1 MKQIVYTPGFV
12 IANLRLERLLGTG
25 GFGEVWLAEHL
36 DLGDK
41 VAVKIPLVAE
51 YVRVLRLEG
60 RLQHQL
66 DHENIVHVIDLN
78 TSNEPPYCV
87 MEYVEGENLRQRMG
101 REKKLGVAAARSI
114 LRDVLLGLREAHRL
128 GIVHRDLKPE
138 NILLNQKGKALIA
151 DFGLGSVVHEVT
163 QSVVRS
169 SRARNSEGG
178 ADSSVSQQDSIA
190 LSDELS
196 PAALTASR
204 IVGTYDYM
212 SPEQRAGD
220 EVDARSDIYSLA
232 VVTVEMLTG
241 ERPYG
246 DVGTRLKRHDVAQE
260 FAAALLT
267 ALDEKEYR
275 HPDAEAMMRAMRM
288 DLPSESRAMIAGI
301 EGQLG
306 ELLRRAEDA
315 MVFVDQGVYTMGSKD
330 GPENE
335 RPAHKEEVS
344 PFFLSR
350 YQVTATEFCF
360 FLNDIG
366 GNKGRLIRTGRACTL
381 EQVGNIFRPVSSC
394 ENYPA
399 NCVSYTGAAMFCDWL
414 TKRTGTTYRL
424 PTEAE
429 WEFVAR
435 RLNVSP
441 ETSCYGRQLTSVEET
456 LCPVDAFTPSALGFY
471 QLLGNVAEW
480 CRDPYAGN
488 YSHASVP
495 NQHAP
500 SGRLYVARGGSWSSP
515 EDELIPTRRRVHIG
529 QTFSPT
535 IGFRIARSVG
545 GKS

>member
-1 MKQIVYTPGFV
+1 MKPTAYAHGYM

-78 TSNEPPYCV
+78 TTHEPPYCV
-87 MEYVEGENLRQRMG
+87 MEYVEGENLRQRMA
-101 REKKLGVAAARSI
+101 RDTKLGVPAARMI

-138 NILLNQKGKALIA
+138 NILLNVKGKALIA

-169 SRARNSEGG
+169 SRARGAQVV
-178 ADSSVSQQDSIA
+178 ADSTASQQDSIA

-220 EVDARSDIYSLA
+220 DVDARSDIYSLA
-232 VVTVEMLTG
+232 VVAVEMLTG

-260 FAAALLT
+260 FADALLT

-275 HPDAEAMMRAMRM
+275 HADAEAMMRALRM
-288 DLPSESRAMIAGI
+288 DLPSEARAMTAGI

-306 ELLRRAEDA
+306 ELLRRAEEA
-315 MVFVDQGVYTMGSKD
+315 MVHVEGGVYTMGCED

-335 RPAHKEEVS
+335 RPAHKVEVA

-350 YQVTATEFCF
+350 FHVTATEFCF

-366 GNKGRLIRTGRACTL
+366 GNKGRLIRLGRACTI
-381 EQVGNIFRPVSSC
+381 EQAGNIYRPVSGC
-394 ENYPA
+394 ENHPA
-399 NCVSYTGAAMFCDWL
+399 NCASYSGAAMFCDWL
-414 TKRTGTTYRL
+414 TKRTGLTYRL
-424 PTEAE
+424 PSEAE

-435 RLNVSP
+435 ELNVLP
-441 ETSCYGRQLTSVEET
+441 EANSYGRQLTSVEET
-456 LCPVDAFTPSALGFY
+456 LCPVDAFPPSALGFH

-488 YSHASVP
+488 YNHGSQTKQGSPA
-495 NQHAP
+495 
-500 SGRLYVARGGSWSSP
+500 GRLYVARGGSWSSP
-515 EDELIPTRRRVHIG
+515 SDELIPTRRRVHIG

-545 GKS
+545 GNS

>member
-1 MKQIVYTPGFV
+1 MKQTAYSPGFV

-25 GFGEVWLAEHL
+25 GFGEVWVAEHL

-78 TSNEPPYCV
+78 TTHEPPYCV
-87 MEYVEGENLRQRMG
+87 MEYVEGENLRQLMG
-101 REKKLGVAAARSI
+101 REKKLGVAAARAI

-128 GIVHRDLKPE
+128 GIVHRDIKPE
-138 NILLNQKGKALIA
+138 NILLNEKGKALIA

-169 SRARNSEGG
+169 SRARNAESG
-178 ADSSVSQQDSIA
+178 ANSSASQQDIA

-232 VVTVEMLTG
+232 VVAVEMLTG

-260 FAAALLT
+260 FTDALLS

-275 HPDAEAMMRAMRM
+275 HADAEAMMRALRM
-288 DLPSESRAMIAGI
+288 DLPSETRALIAGI
-301 EGQLG
+301 EGQMG
-306 ELLRRAEDA
+306 ELLRCVEEA
-315 MVFVDQGVYTMGSKD
+315 MVYVEGGVYTMGSED

-335 RPAHKEEVS
+335 RPAHKVEVA

-350 YQVTATEFCF
+350 FQVTATEFCF

-381 EQVGNIFRPVSSC
+381 EQVGNIYRPVSGS
-394 ENYPA
+394 ENHPA

-414 TKRTGTTYRL
+414 TKRTGLTYRL
-424 PTEAE
+424 PSEAE

-435 RLNVSP
+435 ELIVSP
-441 ETSCYGRQLTSVEET
+441 ESNCFGRQLTSVEET
-456 LCPVDAFTPSALGFY
+456 LCPVDAFAPSIHGFH

-480 CRDPYAGN
+480 CRGPYAGN
-488 YSHASVP
+488 YNHAIEA
-495 NQHAP
+495 NQGATA
-500 SGRLYVARGGSWSSP
+500 GRLYVARGGSWSSP
-515 EDELIPTRRRVHIG
+515 GDELVPTRRRVHIG

-535 IGFRIARSVG
+535 IGFRVGRSVG
-545 GKS
+545 GNT

>member
-1 MKQIVYTPGFV
+1 MKQTTFAPGFV

-36 DLGDK
+36 DLGDR

-78 TSNEPPYCV
+78 TTHEPPYCV
-87 MEYVEGENLRQRMG
+87 MEYVEGENLRQRME
-101 REKKLGVAAARSI
+101 REQKLGVAVARAI

-138 NILLNQKGKALIA
+138 NILLNGKGKALIA

-163 QSVVRS
+163 RSVVRS
-169 SRARNSEGG
+169 SRARNTR
-178 ADSSVSQQDSIA
+178 ADTISSAPQQDSIA

-232 VVTVEMLTG
+232 VVAVEMLTG

-260 FAAALLT
+260 FVDALLT

-275 HPDAEAMMRAMRM
+275 HADAEAMMRALRM
-288 DLPSESRAMIAGI
+288 DLPSEARATIAGI

-306 ELLRRAEDA
+306 ELLLRAEDA
-315 MVFVDQGVYTMGSKD
+315 MVYVESGVYTMGCDD

-335 RPAHKEEVS
+335 RPAHREEIS

-381 EQVGNIFRPVSSC
+381 EQVGNFYRPVSGC
-394 ENYPA
+394 ENHPA

-414 TKRTGTTYRL
+414 AKRAGLTYRL

-435 RLNVSP
+435 GLGVSP
-441 ETSCYGRQLTSVEET
+441 ETNCYGRQLSSVEET
-456 LCPVDAFTPSALGFY
+456 LCPVDAFTQSALGFY

-488 YSHASVP
+488 YNHGSVP
-495 NQHAP
+495 NQDAP

-515 EDELIPTRRRVHIG
+515 EDELVPTRRRVHIG

-535 IGFRIARSVG
+535 IGFRVARSVG

>member
-1 MKQIVYTPGFV
+1 MKQTPYAPGFI

-78 TSNEPPYCV
+78 TTHEPPYCV
-87 MEYVEGENLRQRMG
+87 MEYIEGENLRQRMTQ
-101 REKKLGVAAARSI
+101 EKKLPVTAARAI

-138 NILLNQKGKALIA
+138 NILLNVKGKALIA

-169 SRARNSEGG
+169 SRARTAHAD
-178 ADSSVSQQDSIA
+178 ADSTASQQDSIA

-220 EVDARSDIYSLA
+220 DVDARSDIYSLA
-232 VVTVEMLTG
+232 VVAVEMLTG

-246 DVGTRLKRHDVAQE
+246 DVGTRLKRHDVALE
-260 FAAALLT
+260 FTDALLT

-275 HPDAEAMMRAMRM
+275 HADAEAMMRALRM
-288 DLPSESRAMIAGI
+288 DLPSEARAMISGI

-315 MVFVDQGVYTMGSKD
+315 MVYVEGGDYTMGSED

-335 RPAHKEEVS
+335 RPAHEEEVA

-350 YQVTATEFCF
+350 HQVTATEFCF

-366 GNKGRLIRTGRACTL
+366 GNKGRLIRLGRACTI
-381 EQVGNIFRPVSSC
+381 EQVGNIYRPVSGC
-394 ENYPA
+394 ENHPA

-414 TKRTGTTYRL
+414 TKRTGLTYRL
-424 PTEAE
+424 PSEAE

-435 RLNVSP
+435 ELSVSP
-441 ETSCYGRQLTSVEET
+441 ETNCFSRQLTLVEET
-456 LCPVDAFTPSALGFY
+456 ICPVDAFSPSPLGFH

-488 YSHASVP
+488 YHYGASHKAHTP
-495 NQHAP
+495 A
-500 SGRLYVARGGSWSSP
+500 GRLYVARGGSWSSP
-515 EDELIPTRRRVHIG
+515 GDELIPTRRRVHIG

-535 IGFRIARSVG
+535 IGFRVSRSVG
-545 GKS
+545 GNS